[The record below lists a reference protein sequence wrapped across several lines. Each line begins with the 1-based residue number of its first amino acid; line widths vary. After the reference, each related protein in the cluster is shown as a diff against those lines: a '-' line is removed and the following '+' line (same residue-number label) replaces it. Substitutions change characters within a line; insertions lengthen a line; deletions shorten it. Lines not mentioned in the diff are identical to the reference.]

1 MAPLA
6 LYLAFVGASCAYA
19 QMNWRRAWLL
29 VLVCGVA
36 QDPVRKLT
44 PGSPV
49 WISFVV
55 VALYAAILFAARR
68 TLLAQLR
75 EFGRRFP
82 AIQTAFT
89 IFLFALLAAAS
100 NGIFTFGVVNWKVP
114 LVSFIT
120 YVVPLT
126 AILLGYVWLQREE
139 AMYRFFAIYA
149 ALTSIAMIGSML
161 EYLRYDSPVLGMVS
175 FEGDY
180 IRHLPGIQVR
190 LLAGT
195 YRAPDVMAWHAGM
208 LTVVAIAMALR
219 SGFGQRMLLWGAV
232 AGWGFLHCMLAGRRK
247 AIYFVVVFGV
257 VLLWRYIR
265 RISVAQIVA
274 ALALLAVL
282 GGVIHHLG
290 SKEETDVYTRSAGTS
305 QTEVAQRLEGGVME
319 TFRQFGLMGAGL
331 GAATQGVRHVIAGG
345 GLGWQEGGLGK
356 IAVEL
361 GLPGMVTLLV
371 LSWVVLRLLLRL
383 TAIGDVRGSS
393 HFLRV
398 VLFAM
403 VVANVAGFTASAQ
416 AYTDA
421 ILALVTGFL
430 AGCLFATAA
439 LDERLAAAQKSLA
452 AGPQLTSPIPA

>member
-1 MAPLA
+1 MAPLI
-6 LYLAFVGASCAYA
+6 LYLALVGASCVYA

-29 VLVCGVA
+29 VLVCGVV

-55 VALYAAILFAARR
+55 VVLYLAILFAARQ
-68 TLLAQLR
+68 TLLAHLR

-82 AIQTAFT
+82 AIETVFT
-89 IFLFALLAAAS
+89 IFLLTLIAAAS
-100 NGIFTFGVVNWKVP
+100 NGIFTFGVANWRVP
-114 LVSFIT
+114 LVSFVT
-120 YVVPLT
+120 YLVPLT
-126 AILLGYVWLQREE
+126 AILLGYAWLQREE

-161 EYLRYDSPVLGMVS
+161 EYLRFDSRILGMVS

-190 LLAGT
+190 LLAGI
-195 YRAPDVMAWHAGM
+195 YRSPDVMAWHASM
-208 LTVVAIAMALR
+208 LTVIAIALALR
-219 SGFGQRMLLWGAV
+219 SGFGQRMLLWGGV
-232 AGWGFLHCMLAGRRK
+232 AGWGFLNCMLAGRRK

-265 RISVAQIVA
+265 RISFAQIVTA
-274 ALALLAVL
+274 VTLLAIL
-282 GGVIHHLG
+282 GGVIRHLG

-305 QTEVAQRLEGGVME
+305 QAEVAQRLEGGVME
-319 TFRQFGLMGAGL
+319 TFRQFGFMGAGL
-331 GAATQGVRHVIAGG
+331 GAATQGVHHLVAGG
-345 GLGWQEGGLGK
+345 GEGWQEGGLGK
-356 IAVEL
+356 IAAEL
-361 GLPGMVTLLV
+361 GLPGMLALMA
-371 LSWVVLRLLLRL
+371 LGLVVLRLLLRL
-383 TAIGDVRGSS
+383 TRIGDVRGSS

-398 VLFAM
+398 ALFAL

-439 LDERLAAAQKSLA
+439 LDERLAAAQQPPA
-452 AGPQLTSPIPA
+452 TNARLTSPMPA

>member
-29 VLVCGVA
+29 VLVCGVV

-55 VALYAAILFAARR
+55 VGLYAAILFAARR
-68 TLLAQLR
+68 TLLAYLR

-82 AIQTAFT
+82 VVETVFT
-89 IFLFALLAAAS
+89 IFLFTLLLAAS
-100 NGIFTFGVVNWKVP
+100 NGIFSFGVANWKVP
-114 LVSFIT
+114 LVSFVT
-120 YVVPLT
+120 YLVPLT
-126 AILLGYVWLQREE
+126 AILLGYAWLQREE
-139 AMYRFFAIYA
+139 TMYRFFAIYA
-149 ALTSIAMIGSML
+149 GLTSIAMIGSML
-161 EYLRYDSPVLGMVS
+161 EYLRYESPVLGMVS
-175 FEGDY
+175 FQGDY

-190 LLAGT
+190 LLAGI
-195 YRAPDVMAWHAGM
+195 YRGPDVMAWHASM
-208 LTVVAIAMALR
+208 LTVIGIAMALR
-219 SGFGQRMLLWGAV
+219 SGFGQRMLLWGGV
-232 AGWGFLHCMLAGRRK
+232 AGWGFLNCMMAGRRK

-265 RISVAQIVA
+265 RIRFVQIA
-274 ALALLAVL
+274 TALALLAVL
-282 GGVIHHLG
+282 GGVIRHLG
-290 SKEETDVYTRSAGTS
+290 SNEETEVYTRSAGTS
-305 QTEVAQRLEGGVME
+305 QGEIAQRLEGGVIQ

-331 GAATQGVRHVIAGG
+331 GAATQGVHHLIEGG
-345 GLGWQEGGLGK
+345 TLGWQEGGLGK

-361 GLPGMVTLLV
+361 GLPGMIALTV
-371 LSWVVLRLLLRL
+371 LGLVVLRLLLRL
-383 TAIGDVRGSS
+383 TRIGDVRGSS

-398 VLFAM
+398 ILFAL
-403 VVANVAGFTASAQ
+403 VVANIAGFTASAQ

-421 ILALVTGFL
+421 ILALVSGFL

-439 LDERLAAAQKSLA
+439 LDERLAAAQQPRPVNP
-452 AGPQLTSPIPA
+452 GLTSPIPA

>member
-6 LYLAFVGASCAYA
+6 LYLAFIGASCAYA

-29 VLVCGVA
+29 VLVCAVV

-68 TLLAQLR
+68 TLLAHLR

-82 AIQTAFT
+82 AIETVFT
-89 IFLFALLAAAS
+89 IFLFTLLAAAS
-100 NGIFTFGVVNWKVP
+100 NGLVTFGVANWKVP
-114 LVSFIT
+114 LVSFVT
-120 YVVPLT
+120 YLVPLT
-126 AILLGYVWLQREE
+126 AILLGYAWLQREE
-139 AMYRFFAIYA
+139 TMYRFFGIYA
-149 ALTSIAMIGSML
+149 ALTSIALIGSML
-161 EYLRYDSPVLGMVS
+161 EYLRFDSPVLGMVS

-190 LLAGT
+190 LLAGI
-195 YRAPDVMAWHAGM
+195 YRGPDVMAWHAGM
-208 LTVVAIAMALR
+208 LTVIAVAMAMR
-219 SGFGQRMLLWGAV
+219 NGFGQRMLLWGGV
-232 AGWGFLHCMLAGRRK
+232 AGWGFLNCMLAGRRK

-265 RISVAQIVA
+265 QISFAQIVT

-282 GGVIHHLG
+282 GGVIRHLG

-305 QTEVAQRLEGGVME
+305 HAEIAQRLEGGVMQ

-331 GAATQGVRHVIAGG
+331 GAATQGVHHLIEGG
-345 GLGWQEGGLGK
+345 NLGWQEGGLGK

-361 GLPGMVTLLV
+361 GLPGMVARMV
-371 LSWVVLRLLLRL
+371 LGWVVLRLLLRL
-383 TAIGDVRGSS
+383 TSIGDVQGSS

-398 VLFAM
+398 VLFALAA
-403 VVANVAGFTASAQ
+403 ANVAGFIAS
-416 AYTDA
+416 
-421 ILALVTGFL
+421 
-430 AGCLFATAA
+430 
-439 LDERLAAAQKSLA
+439 
-452 AGPQLTSPIPA
+452 